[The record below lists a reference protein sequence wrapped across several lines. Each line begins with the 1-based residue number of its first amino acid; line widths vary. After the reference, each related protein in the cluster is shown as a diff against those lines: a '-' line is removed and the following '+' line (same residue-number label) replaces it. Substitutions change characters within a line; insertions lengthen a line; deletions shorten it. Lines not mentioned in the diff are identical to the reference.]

1 MDGELSVQE
10 VPLEQKRKAW
20 HRYGKLLIAACF
32 ILYIGMLAAKNVY
45 SAEIA
50 TIILKMETDKAT
62 ASLANTYY
70 YVIYGAVQVVLC
82 VLMAKIDMGK
92 YLSFTVPFGALT
104 IILMGFATNITQ
116 MYILFAVS
124 GIFQAGIWSGL
135 NLILTTHLP
144 KKLLS
149 SANRMLN
156 IGFPIGSVIAYGIS
170 ALCVSFDVWRVPFMI
185 LGGFFFAAIIFFA
198 FVVRKANSFKGI
210 PDDDA
215 IAVGKKI
222 ESDKP
227 LILLDTGKKKA
238 CFYLIVLLMSFLICS
253 LYYCVNSWLT
263 SLLVEVY
270 SFPQD
275 ISIYVA
281 ILAPIATV
289 FGPMLTLWSCD
300 RNGNFIAVA
309 IKYMLILLPISLLI
323 VFFYSANVILALVL
337 LVAFLMIS
345 NGVKAI
351 VLSVV
356 TFKLRTQFNAGSY
369 SALFNASASAAAG
382 VTPTVIG
389 AVIDGYGWQTSYI
402 VVVVMC
408 VVVAISLCAINILVK
423 INNSKRAASEN

>member
-156 IGFPIGSVIAYGIS
+156 IGFPIGSVIAY
-170 ALCVSFDVWRVPFMI
+170 
-185 LGGFFFAAIIFFA
+185 
-198 FVVRKANSFKGI
+198 
-210 PDDDA
+210 
-215 IAVGKKI
+215 
-222 ESDKP
+222 
-227 LILLDTGKKKA
+227 
-238 CFYLIVLLMSFLICS
+238 
-253 LYYCVNSWLT
+253 
-263 SLLVEVY
+263 
-270 SFPQD
+270 
-275 ISIYVA
+275 
-281 ILAPIATV
+281 
-289 FGPMLTLWSCD
+289 
-300 RNGNFIAVA
+300 
-309 IKYMLILLPISLLI
+309 
-323 VFFYSANVILALVL
+323 
-337 LVAFLMIS
+337 
-345 NGVKAI
+345 
-351 VLSVV
+351 
-356 TFKLRTQFNAGSY
+356 
-369 SALFNASASAAAG
+369 
-382 VTPTVIG
+382 
-389 AVIDGYGWQTSYI
+389 
-402 VVVVMC
+402 
-408 VVVAISLCAINILVK
+408 
-423 INNSKRAASEN
+423 